1 MILRFALPTAD
12 PFLLPL
18 GGLLTAVGLTMIYR
32 IDPDLALRQGLWVV
46 VGLAAF
52 ALLVVFLRDYRL
64 LDRYKYIL
72 GLTAIFLLA
81 LPAVPH
87 FGRTINGANLWVGIG
102 GVVFQPGEFA
112 KVLLVIFLAGYLRD
126 NREMLSMGT
135 GRFGMPSLKHF
146 GPLLVIWGGAMLVL
160 FQTNDLGGG
169 LLYFSIFL
177 AMLWVAT
184 ARWQYVVVGLGLFAA
199 GAYALYHVT
208 PHVRER
214 VSIWLDCSWTF
225 SSACPVYDQGY
236 QLAQSIYAISGGGF
250 FGQGLGRGV
259 LLTAE
264 GNTYIPYLE
273 TDFIYAG
280 IAQELGLAGAAGLVL
295 VYVVFCYRGFKIAL
309 QASDGFS
316 KLLAVG
322 LTAAIGIQAF
332 IIMGGVS
339 GADPAHGH
347 HAPLRLL
354 RRVEHRRELR
364 DPRLAPDDLRP
375 REPRALVNAQ
385 VRKLFFVLVGLF
397 VALIVMTTYWLWKA
411 PDLEARQGNPQL
423 IVQQLTID
431 RGSILASDGRTPF
444 ARNQKVRKK
453 QLGSTWYLRTYPTD
467 ELAARPVGYSTIERS
482 RTGLEESMNDYLTGS
497 NANLDTLLNNTLDKL
512 RGITQRGNDVIT
524 TIDAKA
530 QRTAQDALAGHCGG
544 AVALDPKTGQ
554 VLVWAS
560 QPTYDPNLVEGH
572 FNQIQR
578 DAAGAPCAPAAP
590 LLDRISQGLFIPGST
605 FKVVTA
611 TAALESGKVTPSTT
625 FDDPGYCIEYGKKV
639 LNFADQSGPEVF
651 GTVTFAEALENSI
664 NAVFCEVG
672 KRFGAR
678 AIIDQA
684 KKFGFYEK
692 PPIQLPS
699 DEISVSGLYQ
709 NGHLYD
715 PKDPNAVDPGRLAFG
730 QERLQVTPLQM
741 ALVAAAV
748 ANDGTIMQPTLVDRI
763 VDPDGKVI
771 QRSEPDTWKE
781 AMKPQ
786 TAAELTAMM
795 TAVVEGGTGVAAQ
808 IPGVPVAGKT
818 GTAETGRPARTTRGS
833 SPSPPRTTP
842 RWRLP
847 SRSPTRA
854 APAERPPRRSPRR

>member
-1 MILRFALPTAD
+1 
-12 PFLLPL
+12 
-18 GGLLTAVGLTMIYR
+18 
-32 IDPDLALRQGLWVV
+32 
-46 VGLAAF
+46 
-52 ALLVVFLRDYRL
+52 
-64 LDRYKYIL
+64 
-72 GLTAIFLLA
+72 
-81 LPAVPH
+81 
-87 FGRTINGANLWVGIG
+87 
-102 GVVFQPGEFA
+102 
-112 KVLLVIFLAGYLRD
+112 
-126 NREMLSMGT
+126 
-135 GRFGMPSLKHF
+135 
-146 GPLLVIWGGAMLVL
+146 
-160 FQTNDLGGG
+160 
-169 LLYFSIFL
+169 
-177 AMLWVAT
+177 
-184 ARWQYVVVGLGLFAA
+184 
-199 GAYALYHVT
+199 
-208 PHVRER
+208 
-214 VSIWLDCSWTF
+214 
-225 SSACPVYDQGY
+225 
-236 QLAQSIYAISGGGF
+236 
-250 FGQGLGRGV
+250 
-259 LLTAE
+259 
-264 GNTYIPYLE
+264 
-273 TDFIYAG
+273 
-280 IAQELGLAGAAGLVL
+280 
-295 VYVVFCYRGFKIAL
+295 
-309 QASDGFS
+309 
-316 KLLAVG
+316 
-322 LTAAIGIQAF
+322 
-332 IIMGGVS
+332 
-339 GADPAHGH
+339 
-347 HAPLRLL
+347 
-354 RRVEHRRELR
+354 
-364 DPRLAPDDLRP
+364 
-375 REPRALVNAQ
+375 VNAQ

-431 RGSILASDGRTPF
+431 RGSILASDGKTPF

-544 AVALDPKTGQ
+544 AVALDPQTGQ

-578 DAAGAPCAPAAP
+578 DAAGAPCTPAAP

-781 AMKPQ
+781 PMKPQ

-795 TAVVEGGTGVAAQ
+795 TAVVQGGTGVAAQ
-808 IPGVPVAGKT
+808 IPGVQVAGKT
-818 GTAETGRPARTTRGS
+818 GTAETGRTGENDTWFIAF
-833 SPSPPRTTP
+833 
-842 RWRLP
+842 
-847 SRSPTRA
+847 
-854 APAERPPRRSPRR
+854 APAENPQVAVAVALSNQSGTGGATAAPIAKEIIEALLR